1 MRDFRR
7 SGPVIL
13 MRLTDYEAT
22 LLESLVEQFCGLLE
36 ADAEVPDAG
45 DSFARWQSELSADEP
60 LDRSDPVIVRL
71 FPDAYPEDPI
81 GSAEFRRLTQARQ
94 RTERLGQ
101 AEIVMSALRDCD
113 AGKHPVQVRLID
125 LQGWLKTLTAVRLS
139 LAVRLGINT
148 SEDAEDLD
156 QLPETDPK
164 AYVYRVYEWVAYL
177 TENLIGLA

>member
-1 MRDFRR
+1 
-7 SGPVIL
+7 
-13 MRLTDYEAT
+13 
-22 LLESLVEQFCGLLE
+22 
-36 ADAEVPDAG
+36 
-45 DSFARWQSELSADEP
+45 
-60 LDRSDPVIVRL
+60 
-71 FPDAYPEDPI
+71 
-81 GSAEFRRLTQARQ
+81 
-94 RTERLGQ
+94 
-101 AEIVMSALRDCD
+101 MSALRDCD